1 MFFWKKKP
9 AVNQFVPVV
18 LPAPVEMAD
27 EASEPRKKVLI
38 VDDDPVVVK
47 ALTLTL
53 HAKGYQVL
61 SALDGAEA
69 ISVIRDK
76 EPDVM
81 LVDVGLPPD
90 IASGGAV
97 LSDGFQVTRWLQ
109 LANAKKI
116 PTIIISGSNKV
127 DYKRRAVAVG
137 ADGFMAKPINKDVLF
152 DSIEAA
158 LSRPAVVG
166 DGFETMKMA

>member
-1 MFFWKKKP
+1 MSE
-9 AVNQFVPVV
+9 FVPVV
-18 LPAPVEMAD
+18 LPAPA
-27 EASEPRKKVLI
+27 EAAEETSSPCKKVLV

-53 HAKGYQVL
+53 HAKGYKVL

-69 ISVIRDK
+69 ISIIRDK
-76 EPDVM
+76 NPDVL

-116 PTIIISGSNKV
+116 PTIIISGS
-127 DYKRRAVAVG
+127 DRAEYKRKAAALG
-137 ADGFMAKPINKDVLF
+137 ADGFMAKPINKDLLF

-158 LSRPAVVG
+158 LSRPSVVG
-166 DGFETMKMA
+166 NGFEAMRMAE